1 MKAVDEYRALIER
14 ASNGDP
20 DARDFLTTLIH
31 VAHVWDDL
39 IDGDKIVV
47 PEQIHCAFEAAL
59 LWLPRNPFYQRHA
72 GELNVLLQNSI
83 RNWQLANEIER
94 SRQIGLYPASFVLR
108 SSYADIVAQVAYIT
122 GGPKLALT
130 IGMEARSQAH
140 AEGFEG
146 YLTNLD
152 AELAAREN

>member
-1 MKAVDEYRALIER
+1 MRADDYQNLIEQ
-14 ASNGDP
+14 AANGDRE
-20 DARDFLTTLIH
+20 AMDFLRTLVS

-39 IDGDKIVV
+39 IDGDKLVSA
-47 PEQIHCAFEAAL
+47 EQVHCAFEAAL

-94 SRQIGLYPASFVLR
+94 QRETALYPASFVLR
-108 SSYADIVAQVAYIT
+108 SAYADILAHVAYIT
-122 GGPKLALT
+122 GGHKLALT
-130 IGMEARSQAH
+130 IGLEARRQAH
-140 AEGFEG
+140 AEGLEG

-152 AELAAREN
+152 AERAAREN

>member
-1 MKAVDEYRALIER
+1 MKADAYQDLVEQA
-14 ASNGDP
+14 ANGDA
-20 DARDFLTTLIH
+20 DARDFLLTLIH

-39 IDGDKIVV
+39 IDGDKPVAA
-47 PEQIHCAFEAAL
+47 EQIHCAFEAAL

-72 GELNVLLQNSI
+72 AELHVLLQNSI
-83 RNWQLANEIER
+83 RNWQLANSIER
-94 SRQIGLYPASFVLR
+94 NHEAGLYPAAFVLR

-130 IGMEARSQAH
+130 IGMKARRHAH